1 MASLAKTV
9 VATGVSSGLGLEA
22 IKQLLEQTQPHKI
35 ILGARNIQNTQKA
48 YDEMQYDRAANGVSI
63 LPLDLADLKGVKSFA
78 EKTLEKLGQSKIDY
92 LLLNAG
98 ISNSAEGPSP
108 HGSRWCESYVV
119 NHLFHLLR
127 EKLVESKSR
136 IVFVSSGAVR
146 NVPDPSTL
154 DTNLKAASGTSG
166 TTIYCETKLT
176 ALLGAHWWRRQ
187 LTGTNDVV
195 AVSPGL
201 IPATGIGR
209 GSGMKITTDMPD
221 AKSVP
226 EGKSSSIPAREF
238 RLIFGIG
245 ARSILGAFERSDFP
259 EDPDRIFLTSWGEWW
274 EKSVIEASV
283 DKALQD
289 KWCPSKE
296 EIERDEGISA

>member
-22 IKQLLEQTQPHKI
+22 MKQLLEQTQPYRI
-35 ILGARNIQNTQKA
+35 ILGARNTQNTEKA
-48 YDEMQYDRAANGVSI
+48 YDGIKYDRETNGVSI

-78 EKTLEKLGQSKIDY
+78 EQTLEKLGEDKVDY

-98 ISNSAEGPSP
+98 ISNDAEGPGP
-108 HGSRWCESYVV
+108 HGSKWCEAHVV
-119 NHLFHLLR
+119 NHLSQHYLVHLLR

-136 IVFVSSGAVR
+136 IVFVSSGAAR
-146 NVPDPSTL
+146 GVPDPSVL
-154 DTNLKAASGTSG
+154 DDDLKASSGTPG
-166 TTIYCETKLT
+166 KTTYPETKFT

-187 LTGTNDVV
+187 LTGSNDVV

-201 IPATGIGR
+201 IPGTGIGR
-209 GSGMKITTDMPD
+209 GSGMSPKKDMPD
-221 AKSVP
+221 AKTVP
-226 EGKSSSIPAREF
+226 EGAQ
-238 RLIFGIG
+238 
-245 ARSILGAFERSDFP
+245 SILRAFTRSDFP

-274 EKSVIEASV
+274 EKSMI
-283 DKALQD
+283 DKSLDKQLQD

-296 EIERDEGISA
+296 EIERDEGI

>member
-22 IKQLLEQTQPHKI
+22 IKQLLEQTQPYKV

-48 YDEMQYDRAANGVSI
+48 YDALQYDRTANAVTI
-63 LPLDLADLKGVKSFA
+63 LPLDLSDLKGVKSFA
-78 EKTLEKLGQSKIDY
+78 EKTLEKLGQGKIDY

-98 ISNSAEGPSP
+98 ISNGSEGPGP
-108 HGSRWCESYVV
+108 HGSKWCEAHIV
-119 NHLFHLLR
+119 NHLSQHYLVHLLR

-146 NVPDPSTL
+146 NVPDPSVL
-154 DTNLKAASGTSG
+154 DAELKAGSGMSG
-166 TTIYCETKLT
+166 RTTYPQTKFT

-187 LTGTNDVV
+187 LAGTNDVV

-201 IPATGIGR
+201 IPNTGIGR
-209 GSGMKITTDMPD
+209 GSGMKLTHEMPD

-226 EGKSSSIPAREF
+226 EGAQ
-238 RLIFGIG
+238 
-245 ARSILGAFERSDFP
+245 SILRAFTRSDFP
-259 EDPDRIFLTSWGEWW
+259 KDPDRIFLTSWGEWW
-274 EKSVIEASV
+274 EKSVIEKTT

-296 EIERDEGISA
+296 DIERDEGISA

>member
-22 IKQLLEQTQPHKI
+22 IKQLLEQTQPYKV

-48 YDEMQYDRAANGVSI
+48 YDEMQYDRGANGVSI

-98 ISNSAEGPSP
+98 ISNGAEGPSP

-119 NHLFHLLR
+119 NHLSQHYLVHLLR

-136 IVFVSSGAVR
+136 IVFVSSGAA
-146 NVPDPSTL
+146 PSTPTSRPPPAHL
-154 DTNLKAASGTSG
+154 AQPSTAKPNSPHSSAHTGGVAQLKGS
-166 TTIYCETKLT
+166 
-176 ALLGAHWWRRQ
+176 
-187 LTGTNDVV
+187 NDVV

-226 EGKSSSIPAREF
+226 EG
-238 RLIFGIG
+238 
-245 ARSILGAFERSDFP
+245 ARSILRAFERSDFP

-274 EKSVIEASV
+274 EKSVIETSV

>member
-22 IKQLLEQTQPHKI
+22 IKQLLEQTQPYKI

-48 YDEMQYDRAANGVSI
+48 YDEMQYDRGANGVSI

-98 ISNSAEGPSP
+98 ISNGAEGPSP

-119 NHLFHLLR
+119 NHLSQHYLVHLLR
-127 EKLVESKSR
+127 EKLVESRSR

-154 DTNLKAASGTSG
+154 DTNLKAASGASG

-187 LTGTNDVV
+187 LKGSNDVV

-226 EGKSSSIPAREF
+226 EG
-238 RLIFGIG
+238 
-245 ARSILGAFERSDFP
+245 ARSILRAFERSDFP

-274 EKSVIEASV
+274 EKSVIETSV

>member
-1 MASLAKTV
+1 MSALAKTV
-9 VATGVSSGLGLEA
+9 VATGVSSGLGMEA
-22 IKQLLEQTQPHKI
+22 IKQLLEQTQPYKV
-35 ILGARNIQNTQKA
+35 ILGARNTKSTQTA
-48 YDEMQYDRAANGVSI
+48 YDGLQFDKATNGVTV
-63 LPLDLADLKGVKSFA
+63 LPLDLSDLKGVKSFA
-78 EKTLEKLGQSKIDY
+78 KQTLEKLGQDKIDY
-92 LLLNAG
+92 LLLNAA
-98 ISNSAEGPSP
+98 ISNGAEGPSP
-108 HGSRWCESYVV
+108 HGSRWCEAYVV
-119 NHLFHLLR
+119 NHLSQHYLVHLLR

-146 NVPDPSTL
+146 NVPDPSVL
-154 DTNLKAASGTSG
+154 DNDLKADSGVSGRTS
-166 TTIYCETKLT
+166 YPETKFT

-187 LTGTNDVV
+187 LTGLCDVV

-201 IPATGIGR
+201 IPSTGIGR
-209 GSGMKITTDMPD
+209 GSGMTLTQEMPD

-226 EGKSSSIPAREF
+226 EGAQ
-238 RLIFGIG
+238 
-245 ARSILGAFERSDFP
+245 SILRAFTRSDFP

-274 EKSVIEASV
+274 EKSVIETST